1 MAALFCFASLS
12 LNLML
17 DFALGIR
24 EMVSRERTPRTRCYY
39 PWAVLFV
46 STALLWVFFARVIG
60 FLGIFDYLLIFPLS
74 ALASFGIEK
83 LVFRLVPRLGEN
95 PRIFKTGSP
104 YNGLSAAALAVTLQ
118 FAADFGEALSLS
130 AGFALGGLFAFF
142 IIKEIQKRSFLEAIP
157 YGLRGTPLL
166 LISMG
171 ILALIFSAV
180 SALFLKI
187 VLSGSPV

>member
-12 LNLML
+12 LNLL
-17 DFALGIR
+17 LHFALGIR
-24 EMVSRERTPRTRCYY
+24 EMVSRERSPRIHFYY
-39 PWAVLFV
+39 PWIVLFV
-46 STALLWVFFARVIG
+46 STALLWVFFASTVS

-74 ALASFGIEK
+74 VLTSFGMEK
-83 LVFRLVPRLGEN
+83 LFFRLVPRLGEN
-95 PRIFKTGSP
+95 IHVFRIGSP
-104 YNGLSAAALAVTLQ
+104 YNGLSAAALVLTLQ
-118 FAADFGEALSLS
+118 FASGFGEALFLS

-157 YGLRGTPLL
+157 YSLRGTPLL

-180 SALFLKI
+180 STLLLKM
-187 VLSGSPV
+187 LLT